1 MEMLITAV
9 DRDPSAAEE
18 IHAGLVAFCDRSLLP
33 HAAAEEAALYPPPRA
48 RAWGRR

>member
-1 MEMLITAV
+1 MLITAV